1 MTNGST
7 PLLRK
12 LQSLIMLKNFH
23 HFQEALEK
31 RREEGTLRILHPKS
45 EGIDFYSNDYL
56 GLARNSELQNLL
68 LKLII
73 KNPQLLS
80 GSTGSRLISGNSS
93 TAIETE
99 NFIAKE
105 HNYSSA
111 LLFSS
116 GYNANLALFSTL
128 STRHDTIIVDEKIH
142 RSVHDACK
150 MSHAKKLKFK
160 HNDVEDLEQVLKK
173 QNGNCYVA
181 VESLY
186 SMDGDVAPIQE
197 IIQIVE
203 KCKASLIVDEAHA
216 FGVFGYGLVE
226 KYQLQKR
233 VLATVITYGKALGAH
248 GAAILCEDVI
258 KSYLI
263 NFASPFI
270 YTTSAQDI
278 QWMSIKT
285 GYEFLKVD
293 CELSIKLQ
301 KNIKIFRQQNLKT
314 PSSEKS
320 PIQAIVIPDNYQLKA
335 LKETLLDEGFLTYA
349 VYSPTIKEGTERLR
363 ICLHSFNTEEEITGL
378 TKIIKDFI

>member
-1 MTNGST
+1 
-7 PLLRK
+7 
-12 LQSLIMLKNFH
+12 MLHN
-23 HFQEALEK
+23 FQEALDK
-31 RREEGTLRILHPKS
+31 RKEAGTLRVLKQKS

-56 GLARNSELQNLL
+56 GLARNKELQQMLL
-68 LKLII
+68 EKII
-73 KNPQLLS
+73 ANPQVLS

-93 TAIETE
+93 EVIETE
-99 NFIAKE
+99 IFIARE
-105 HNYSSA
+105 HQYPSA

-128 STRHDTIIVDEKIH
+128 PTRHDTIIVDEKIH

-181 VESLY
+181 IESLY
-186 SMDGDVAPIQE
+186 SMDGDMTPIQE

-203 KCKASLIVDEAHA
+203 KYKASLIVDEAHA

-226 KYQLQKR
+226 KYQLQNR
-233 VLATVITYGKALGAH
+233 VLATVITYGKTLGAH
-248 GAAILCEDVI
+248 GSAILCEDVV

-270 YTTSAQDI
+270 YTTSAQNV

-285 GYEFLKVD
+285 GYEFLK
-293 CELSIKLQ
+293 ENENLSIKLQ
-301 KNIKIFRQQNLKT
+301 ENIKIFRQQNLKT

-320 PIQAIVIPDNYQLKA
+320 PIQAIVIPDNHQLRA
-335 LKETLLDEGFLTYA
+335 LKETLLNEGFLTYA

-363 ICLHSFNTEEEITGL
+363 ICLHSFNAEEEIIQL
-378 TKIIKDFI
+378 TKIIKEFT

>member
-1 MTNGST
+1 
-7 PLLRK
+7 
-12 LQSLIMLKNFH
+12 MLKNFN

-31 RREEGTLRILHPKS
+31 RREEGTLRILRPKS

-68 LKLII
+68 LKQII
-73 KNPQLLS
+73 ENPQLLS

-93 TAIETE
+93 TVIETE
-99 NFIAKE
+99 NYIAKE

-128 STRHDTIIVDEKIH
+128 PTRHDTIIVDEKIH

-181 VESLY
+181 IESLY
-186 SMDGDVAPIQE
+186 SMDGDVAPIKE

-203 KCKASLIVDEAHA
+203 KYKGSLIVDEAHA

-226 KYQLQKR
+226 KYQLQNR
-233 VLATVITYGKALGAH
+233 VLTTVITYGKAFGAH
-248 GAAILCEDVI
+248 GAAILCEEIV

-270 YTTSAQDI
+270 YTTSAQNI

-285 GYEFLKVD
+285 GYEFLK
-293 CELSIKLQ
+293 ENEKLSIKLQ
-301 KNIKIFRQQNLKT
+301 ENIKIFRRQNLKT
-314 PSSEKS
+314 PSFENS
-320 PIQAIVIPDNYQLKA
+320 PIQAIVIPDNHQLRT
-335 LKETLLDEGFLTYA
+335 LKETLLNEGFLTYA
-349 VYSPTIKEGTERLR
+349 VYSPTVKEGTERLR
-363 ICLHSFNTEEEITGL
+363 ICLHSFNTEEEIIQL
-378 TKIIKDFI
+378 TKIIKEFT